1 MTTLD
6 NAVGAGNG
14 LFDSLKSKGE
24 ALLARLA
31 DRWNRYQTYTQLS
44 RLDDRLLADMGLTRT
59 DVESWY
65 RG

>member
-6 NAVGAGNG
+6 NAAGAGHG
-14 LFDSLKSKGE
+14 LFDFLKSKGA
-24 ALLARLA
+24 ALLVRLA

>member
-6 NAVGAGNG
+6 NATGAGHG
-14 LFDSLKSKGE
+14 LLDFLKSKGE
-24 ALLARLA
+24 VLLVRLA